1 MIGGEFFM
9 SMFRSV
15 FREQKTRLR
24 IDWLTHTDELILEY
38 LTAEPERPPHEI
50 ANEIDRSIEYVS
62 DRCRQLS
69 LRGLL
74 EEIEAGVEGEV
85 TYRVD
90 DLGRRYL
97 AGDVDVEELEELA
110 G

>member
-38 LTAEPERPPHEI
+38 LTVEPERPPDEI

-74 EEIEAGVEGEV
+74 EALEAENGEV